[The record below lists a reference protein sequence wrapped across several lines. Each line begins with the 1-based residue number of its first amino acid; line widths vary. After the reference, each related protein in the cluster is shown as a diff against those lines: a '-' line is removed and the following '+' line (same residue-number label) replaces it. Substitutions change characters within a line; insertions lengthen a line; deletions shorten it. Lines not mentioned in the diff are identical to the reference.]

1 MWPFPKRKDFLKMLY
16 DQITKVEEGLSTL
29 VEFIDNP
36 STENAEKVNKY
47 EEEADELRR
56 ILIDELN
63 RSFVTPI
70 DREDIFALSRTIDD
84 IMDYAKSTVEEMG
97 LFEIKPDGYIK
108 RMVDSI
114 YNASKDISYAIKNLH
129 KHPGVCVEHLVR
141 AKKAENFVE
150 HRYREGLVELFKTND
165 VIKILKT
172 REIYRHLSNAADRV
186 VESADII
193 GDILVKNT

>member
-29 VEFIDNP
+29 VE
-36 STENAEKVNKY
+36 
-47 EEEADELRR
+47 
-56 ILIDELN
+56 
-63 RSFVTPI
+63 
-70 DREDIFALSRTIDD
+70 
-84 IMDYAKSTVEEMG
+84 
-97 LFEIKPDGYIK
+97 
-108 RMVDSI
+108 SI
-114 YNASKDISYAIKNLH
+114 YNASKDISYAVKNLH